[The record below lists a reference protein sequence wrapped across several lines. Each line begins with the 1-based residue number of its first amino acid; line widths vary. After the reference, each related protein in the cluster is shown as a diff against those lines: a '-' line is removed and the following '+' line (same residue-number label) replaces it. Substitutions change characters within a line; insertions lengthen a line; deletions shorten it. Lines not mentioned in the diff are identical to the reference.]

1 MCTAVYLSPNK
12 CSYTGGKCLFKIFN
26 GGWRTDA
33 ISGGAVVRIPQKLY
47 ALESRCRGFSALE
60 SWCRGTSS
68 FCRILTLMPLDI
80 TATSRFSIF
89 HRLLFV
95 LYLLVNTV
103 IPMAIARKTVEPI
116 SIIFLLWT
124 VVINNWK
131 TSLMFIHRIEYML
144 SFKDLSCKIM
154 RADIIKL
161 WWMKKICSLWSVFFQ
176 YSYIG
181 WLWSVRLV

>member
-1 MCTAVYLSPNK
+1 MTNRCNIRG
-12 CSYTGGKCLFKIFN
+12 CSGQNSTETLCLGISMSWFFSFGILMSWDVEFLQNSDPYAPWHHGYIKIFHQ
-26 GGWRTDA
+26 
-33 ISGGAVVRIPQKLY
+33 S
-47 ALESRCRGFSALE
+47 
-60 SWCRGTSS
+60 
-68 FCRILTLMPLDI
+68 
-80 TATSRFSIF
+80 
-89 HRLLFV
+89 RLLFV

-176 YSYIG
+176 QSYIG